1 MSSSMDELTSNLNKE
16 HFRKTRKYLDLLY
29 FQQPNQPQ
37 TNTETEGREESEALH
52 VLEDYRNY
60 L

>member
-1 MSSSMDELTSNLNKE
+1 MDELTSNLNKE
-16 HFRKTRKYLDLLY
+16 HFKKTRKYLDLLY

-60 L
+60 P